1 MGDNLGDDLDDD
13 LDDNVGDLGD
23 NIGDNVD
30 AAAVGTLVG
39 MSAVVFDARRDAA
52 AVVGVADV
60 FAETMFVVAIAAAAF
75 AGVDCD
81 RSLDVNAETER
92 ECDAFNLVEGEEEG
106 EEEVEVEEEEEMS
119 EEEFLNLPE
128 TENPLLFRTFSS
140 ANFLS
145 IENDIGR
152 LSELLLDSKLKEG
165 EDPGQRLELE
175 FVPPDGFS
183 KP

>member
-1 MGDNLGDDLDDD
+1 M
-13 LDDNVGDLGD
+13 DDNV
-23 NIGDNVD
+23 GDNVD

-52 AVVGVADV
+52 AVVGDAAAVGVPNV
-60 FAETMFVVAIAAAAF
+60 FEETMFVVAIAAAAF
-75 AGVDCD
+75 AGVDCE

-92 ECDAFNLVEGEEEG
+92 ECDAFNLVVGEEEEEDE
-106 EEEVEVEEEEEMS
+106 EEEVEGEKEEMS
-119 EEEFLNLPE
+119 EEKFLNLPD

-152 LSELLLDSKLKEG
+152 LSELLLDSKLKEE
-165 EDPGQRLELE
+165 EDPGQ
-175 FVPPDGFS
+175 
-183 KP
+183 